1 MHQDPPL
8 PATVAET
15 AAAVV
20 ELLDALHG
28 RGMES
33 LPDGPVPPSQLRA
46 LRAIE
51 RCEGIK
57 LRALAEALGSRPP
70 ATSRLCDRMEADGLI
85 RRAPSASS
93 RREVELW
100 LSPRARRVLAEVR
113 SARVRELQEIM
124 RTLAPDSLAGLSTHL
139 GRLHTAIEERLGTS
153 QTAGLETADA
163 QIADV
168 QIADARIGEERI
180 ADARIDGSAIG
191 EQESS
196 AA

>member
-1 MHQDPPL
+1 MEK
-8 PATVAET
+8 VAET

-28 RGMES
+28 RGLES
-33 LPDGPVPPSQLRA
+33 LPGGPVPPSQLRA

-51 RCEGIK
+51 RSEGIN
-57 LRALAEALGSRPP
+57 LRALAEALGSRAP
-70 ATSRLCDRMEADGLI
+70 ATSRLCDRMEADGLLQ
-85 RRAPSASS
+85 RTPSTSS

-124 RTLAPDSLAGLSTHL
+124 RTLPAESVSGLSTHL
-139 GRLHTAIEERLGTS
+139 GRLHEAIEERLGSS
-153 QTAGLETADA
+153 Q
-163 QIADV
+163 
-168 QIADARIGEERI
+168 ARELGSSQ
-180 ADARIDGSAIG
+180 AR

>member
-1 MHQDPPL
+1 MVPLAASAGQWHSGGVHEDPP
-8 PATVAET
+8 PPEKVAET

-33 LPDGPVPPSQLRA
+33 LPGGPVPPSQLRA

-51 RCEGIK
+51 RAEGIN

-70 ATSRLCDRMEADGLI
+70 ATSRLCDRMEADGLV
-85 RRAPSASS
+85 RRTPSASS

-113 SARVRELQEIM
+113 ASRVRELHEIM
-124 RTLAPDSLAGLSTHL
+124 QTLPHDSLAGLSTHL
-139 GRLHTAIEERLGTS
+139 GRLQEAIEQRLAPS
-153 QTAGLETADA
+153 EDDEPDA
-163 QIADV
+163 LDT
-168 QIADARIGEERI
+168 EES
-180 ADARIDGSAIG
+180 DTDDSGPG

>member
-1 MHQDPPL
+1 VHQDPP
-8 PATVAET
+8 PPETVAET

-20 ELLDALHG
+20 ELLDALRG

-33 LPDGPVPPSQLRA
+33 LPGGPVPPSQLRA

-51 RCEGIK
+51 RCEGIN
-57 LRALAEALGSRPP
+57 LRALAETLGTRPP

-85 RRAPSASS
+85 QRTPSANS

-124 RTLAPDSLAGLSTHL
+124 QTLPADSLTGLSIHL
-139 GRLHTAIEERLGTS
+139 GRLQTAIEQRLG
-153 QTAGLETADA
+153 
-163 QIADV
+163 
-168 QIADARIGEERI
+168 
-180 ADARIDGSAIG
+180 SAEAG
-191 EQESS
+191 EQETS

>member
-1 MHQDPPL
+1 MPCS
-8 PATVAET
+8 
-15 AAAVV
+15 
-20 ELLDALHG
+20 G

-33 LPDGPVPPSQLRA
+33 LPGGPVPPSQLRA

-51 RCEGIK
+51 RCEGIN
-57 LRALAEALGSRPP
+57 LRALAETLGTRPP

-85 RRAPSASS
+85 QRTPSTNS

-124 RTLAPDSLAGLSTHL
+124 QTLPADSLAGLSTHL
-139 GRLHTAIEERLGTS
+139 GRLQTAIEQRLG
-153 QTAGLETADA
+153 
-163 QIADV
+163 
-168 QIADARIGEERI
+168 
-180 ADARIDGSAIG
+180 SAEAG
-191 EQESS
+191 EQETS

>member
-1 MHQDPPL
+1 MAENRGSALVASAREWHSGGVHEDPP
-8 PATVAET
+8 PPETVAET

-28 RGMES
+28 RGLES
-33 LPDGPVPPSQLRA
+33 LPGGPVPPSQLRA

-51 RCEGIK
+51 RCEGIN
-57 LRALAEALGSRPP
+57 LRALAEALGTRPP
-70 ATSRLCDRMEADGLI
+70 ATSRLCDRMEADGLV
-85 RRAPSASS
+85 RRTPSASS

-124 RTLAPDSLAGLSTHL
+124 QSLPADSLTGLSTHL
-139 GRLHTAIEERLGTS
+139 GRLRGAIEQRLGP
-153 QTAGLETADA
+153 
-163 QIADV
+163 
-168 QIADARIGEERI
+168 GEP
-180 ADARIDGSAIG
+180 AG
-191 EQESS
+191 EQASS

>member
-1 MHQDPPL
+1 MEK
-8 PATVAET
+8 VAET

-20 ELLDALHG
+20 ELLDALRG

-33 LPDGPVPPSQLRA
+33 LPGGPVPPSQLRA

-51 RCEGIK
+51 RCEGIN
-57 LRALAEALGSRPP
+57 LRALAEALGTRPP

-85 RRAPSASS
+85 QRTPSTSS

-100 LSPRARRVLAEVR
+100 LSPRARRVLADLR

-124 RTLAPDSLAGLSTHL
+124 RTLSPDTVAGLSTHL
-139 GRLHTAIEERLGTS
+139 GELHAAIEERLGS
-153 QTAGLETADA
+153 SEA
-163 QIADV
+163 
-168 QIADARIGEERI
+168 
-180 ADARIDGSAIG
+180 G

>member
-1 MHQDPPL
+1 MHQDPPQL
-8 PATVAET
+8 ETVAEK

-28 RGMES
+28 RGLES
-33 LPDGPVPPSQLRA
+33 VPGGPVPPSQLRA

-51 RCEGIK
+51 RSEGIN
-57 LRALAEALGSRPP
+57 LRALAEALGTRPS

-85 RRAPSASS
+85 QRTPSSSS

-113 SARVRELQEIM
+113 SARVRELQEVM
-124 RTLAPDSLAGLSTHL
+124 RTLPTESVAGLSTHL
-139 GRLHTAIEERLGTS
+139 SVLHAAIEKRLGS
-153 QTAGLETADA
+153 SGVSASEISETGQD
-163 QIADV
+163 
-168 QIADARIGEERI
+168 
-180 ADARIDGSAIG
+180 
-191 EQESS
+191 SS

>member
-1 MHQDPPL
+1 LAGQWHSGGVHQDPP
-8 PATVAET
+8 PPEKVAET
-15 AAAVV
+15 AAAVA

-33 LPDGPVPPSQLRA
+33 LPGGPVPPSQLRA

-51 RCEGIK
+51 RSEGIN
-57 LRALAEALGSRPP
+57 LRALAEALGTRPP
-70 ATSRLCDRMEADGLI
+70 ATSRLCDRMEADGLV
-85 RRAPSASS
+85 RRTPSASS

-100 LSPRARRVLAEVR
+100 LSPRARRVLAAVR

-124 RTLAPDSLAGLSTHL
+124 QTLPPDSLAGLSTHL
-139 GRLHTAIEERLGTS
+139 GRLHEAIEQRLGPSLTS
-153 QTAGLETADA
+153 DPAPEESDAGDPGT
-163 QIADV
+163 
-168 QIADARIGEERI
+168 GESG
-180 ADARIDGSAIG
+180 AG